1 MAAPSRTRILAA
13 SAVMLGAIA
22 FVIVDHNHETAQAA
36 LEVADT
42 AVLSVRGDSLLQA
55 AAVAR
60 AADVCSTQGLGCQLV
75 SESAPLKGSASP
87 AAEGSET
94 LFYMESLIPLIA
106 FAFCIPLRRLW
117 LSLQDEPVGD
127 EGKEAV
133 ARVVSQA
140 VQSQE
145 SVTTLSSTSAV
156 AVAEEDSSL
165 GGIFRESRRAFQEA
179 LDELDAEELATIPA
193 TFSKAGDKKA
203 EPQLL
208 DWVALA
214 QAAKHNDEKKFEELV
229 SECGP
234 NEQDSWGV
242 SLLHVAALGG
252 SAAITKSLLQRGAD
266 HSGCD
271 LCQDTPLHYAA
282 RGGCAE
288 VCQLLIDAGA
298 KAARNLQDWT
308 PLLVAAHAGHQQA
321 CKLFFDAGFE
331 VGATDCELPPL
342 LQALFVEKL
351 ICGPPRTPQ
360 LTMTDDRDEVL
371 SEGSYDEGSF

>member
-1 MAAPSRTRILAA
+1 MTAPSRTRILAA
-13 SAVMLGAIA
+13 SAVMLGAMTFI
-22 FVIVDHNHETAQAA
+22 IVDNNHETAQAA
-36 LEVADT
+36 LEVADA

-55 AAVAR
+55 AAVAAR
-60 AADVCSTQGLGCQLV
+60 AAADCQLV
-75 SESAPLKGSASP
+75 SEFAPAKGTAPP

-117 LSLQDEPVGD
+117 VSLQDEPHGD
-127 EGKEAV
+127 VGKEAV
-133 ARVVSQA
+133 ARVVSQV

-145 SVTTLSSTSAV
+145 SLTTLSSTSAV

-165 GGIFRESRRAFQEA
+165 AGIFRESRRAFQEA
-179 LDELDAEELATIPA
+179 LDELDAEELATIPV
-193 TFSKAGDKKA
+193 TFSKAVDKKA

-208 DWVALA
+208 DWVALS
-214 QAAKHNDEKKFEELV
+214 QAAKHNDEKQFEELV
-229 SECGP
+229 SECSP

-242 SLLHVAALGG
+242 SLLHAAALGG
-252 SAAITKSLLQRGAD
+252 SAAITKSLLQRGAN
-266 HSGCD
+266 HSVCD
-271 LCQDTPLHYAA
+271 LWDDTPLHYAA

-298 KAARNLQDWT
+298 KAARNAQDWT
-308 PLLVAAHAGHQQA
+308 PLLVAADAGHQQA
-321 CKLFFDAGFE
+321 CKLLFDAGSE

-342 LQALFVEKL
+342 LQALIVEKL
-351 ICGPPRTPQ
+351 ICGLPRTPD

-371 SEGSYDEGSF
+371 SEVSYDDGFF